1 MTNPKRLWKTLQ
13 LVKGLCV
20 VDSRT
25 LQHLVRT
32 RQSVDCML
40 MCTALHI
47 IRLHYRMKEGT
58 STQLTRTQSAH
69 TGNTEFLQ
77 QAPQAARHTDPR

>member
-1 MTNPKRLWKTLQ
+1 MTNTKRQWKTLQ
-13 LVKGLCV
+13 LVRGLRV

-47 IRLHYRMKEGT
+47 NGLH
-58 STQLTRTQSAH
+58 
-69 TGNTEFLQ
+69 
-77 QAPQAARHTDPR
+77 

>member
-1 MTNPKRLWKTLQ
+1 MTNPKRHWKTLQ
-13 LVKGLCV
+13 LVRGLCV

-40 MCTALHI
+40 MCTVLHI
-47 IRLHYRMKEGT
+47 IGLH
-58 STQLTRTQSAH
+58 
-69 TGNTEFLQ
+69 
-77 QAPQAARHTDPR
+77 